1 MADPTFEAELRVVLE
16 EGASNTCA
24 SPTEAPGAPRSR
36 FAVISVPLKRCSSYF
51 LRWHGKP
58 SFVQQEARAVCVL
71 TFKAH
76 GTQAKSPNRNQADLS
91 ATEAE

>member
-1 MADPTFEAELRVVLE
+1 MADPTFEAELRAVLE

-51 LRWHGKP
+51 FGGMANL
-58 SFVQQEARAVCVL
+58 
-71 TFKAH
+71 
-76 GTQAKSPNRNQADLS
+76 LS
-91 ATEAE
+91 SSRKRGRFAS